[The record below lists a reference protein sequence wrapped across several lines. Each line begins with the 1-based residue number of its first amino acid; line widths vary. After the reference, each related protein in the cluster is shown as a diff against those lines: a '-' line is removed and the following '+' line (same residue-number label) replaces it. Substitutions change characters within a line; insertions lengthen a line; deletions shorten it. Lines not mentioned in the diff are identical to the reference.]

1 MGNPKETVLSTT
13 FPRAALIV
21 FSDYARE
28 KLMAANP
35 NASSVVLAVGHP
47 VLYKHILGWILAC
60 CKEGKML
67 PFPNIKQPAFMRTWC
82 AYSLTSA
89 LGIASL
95 EASFAERLDA
105 MVVDQVHYEDC
116 RNIFTNAHPDM
127 LFLRP
132 KVAKSIAMAY
142 YEDRI
147 RNRTEYS
154 MLRAEVPEFCEAV
167 GAILTPLTDA
177 RVKAWALEEEKE
189 RQAALKKERTDE
201 LNIQQKNAKKPDL
214 CDWAAI
220 EEEGEIEED
229 WIVVNC

>member
-1 MGNPKETVLSTT
+1 LSTT

-21 FSDYARE
+21 FSDYARK
-28 KLMAANP
+28 KLMAVNP
-35 NASSVVLAVGHP
+35 NVSSVVLAVGHP

-67 PFPNIKQPAFMRTWC
+67 PFPNLRQPAFMRTWS

-89 LGIASL
+89 LGITNL

-116 RNIFTNAHPDM
+116 RYIFTNAHADM

-154 MLRAEVPEFCEAV
+154 KLRSEVPEFCEAV
-167 GAILTPLTDA
+167 RAILTPLTDA
-177 RVKAWALEEEKE
+177 RIKAWTLEEEKE
-189 RQAALKKERTDE
+189 RQAALKKETIDE
-201 LNIQQKNAKKPDL
+201 LRIQQKNAEKPEALPDL

-220 EEEGEIEED
+220 EEKREIEED